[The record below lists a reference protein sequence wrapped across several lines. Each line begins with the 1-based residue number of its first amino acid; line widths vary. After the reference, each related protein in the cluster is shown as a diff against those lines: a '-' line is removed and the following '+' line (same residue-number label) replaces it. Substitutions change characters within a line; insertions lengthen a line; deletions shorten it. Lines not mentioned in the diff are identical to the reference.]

1 MKKILFTLLVML
13 FATILFARVVGYRIT
28 TPSETKV
35 IMIGDANFQEAE
47 FDYQLYLV
55 AKPAGITITPIN
67 Q

>member
-1 MKKILFTLLVML
+1 MKKILFTILVML
-13 FATILFARVVGYRIT
+13 FSAIVFARVVGYRIT
-28 TPSETKV
+28 TLSETKV
-35 IMIGDANFQEAE
+35 VMIGDQNFQESE